1 MFPVRMLHLRLRSW
15 CPTILMAGILAAHLT
30 VCHSQNLACFQ
41 SFRHAHEAD
50 IDRHGIYNHMILIVS
65 HSHSLKTT
73 CWVFRI
79 VFEKTAWFMDPE
91 HKRRQDGTKD
101 AVAWQRCRPRAKGRG
116 CANDATARARGAAA
130 VRRLQSG
137 IQPGIQ
143 QPGLQPRLQPGR
155 LPTTGRWL
163 LMLGLSMPFALLH
176 RLGLLCPYTGR
187 ICSSWDIIMC
197 VRSFSSTEAWICDIL
212 GCHGTPLSYWRMGHY
227 SPAKEM
233 AWRWLGDICGFGT
246 KDTTASMHFPHFDS
260 WVSQFVL
267 FFLYE
272 TLDGQHLPDG
282 VQVLHFFFWK
292 DVITMWSWT
301 LISCYGLYRW
311 GVTSIVCHCHQP
323 PYPGFL
329 RDLPA
334 QVRIVFEKPLAM
346 SQSQVSKKRKFVAD
360 GALGR
365 NVFNGKTWKHKIDNC
380 I

>member
-1 MFPVRMLHLRLRSW
+1 MCEKFFGQLK
-15 CPTILMAGILAAHLT
+15 
-30 VCHSQNLACFQ
+30 
-41 SFRHAHEAD
+41 
-50 IDRHGIYNHMILIVS
+50 HGFVIFWDVMV
-65 HSHSLKTT
+65 
-73 CWVFRI
+73 
-79 VFEKTAWFMDPE
+79 
-91 HKRRQDGTKD
+91 
-101 AVAWQRCRPRAKGRG
+101 
-116 CANDATARARGAAA
+116 
-130 VRRLQSG
+130 
-137 IQPGIQ
+137 
-143 QPGLQPRLQPGR
+143 
-155 LPTTGRWL
+155 
-163 LMLGLSMPFALLH
+163 
-176 RLGLLCPYTGR
+176 LLCH
-187 ICSSWDIIMC
+187 IM
-197 VRSFSSTEAWICDIL
+197 AN
-212 GCHGTPLSYWRMGHY
+212 GHY

-267 FFLYE
+267 LFLPE

-301 LISCYGLYRW
+301 LISFYWLYRW
-311 GVTSIVCHCHQP
+311 GVTSMVCHCHQP

-365 NVFNGKTWKHKIDNC
+365 NVFNGKTWKNRIDNY